1 MAYVDEEEMQERVE
15 EMRNNIVRVLNR
27 VHELED
33 LEDFADSI
41 ELVLTE
47 SDTYDTIMIDTQD
60 SSFILTI
67 EAVSL
72 E

>member
-15 EMRNNIVRVLNR
+15 ELRNNLVRVLNR
-27 VHELED
+27 VHELEGLD
-33 LEDFADSI
+33 DFADSI
-41 ELVLTE
+41 EMVMAE